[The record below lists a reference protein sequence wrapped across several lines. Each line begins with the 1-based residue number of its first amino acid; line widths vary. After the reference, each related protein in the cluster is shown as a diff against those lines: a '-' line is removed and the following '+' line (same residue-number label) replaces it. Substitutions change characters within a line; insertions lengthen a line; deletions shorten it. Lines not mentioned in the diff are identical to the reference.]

1 REELW
6 HPMNNP
12 TAGNYGVL
20 SFKLPVPSKL
30 DDGTRTRQP
39 LYKRRAC
46 DKCVA
51 RKTGC
56 DGKQPCTKC
65 RNLGIS
71 TCHYSAIRRQ
81 PPKRRIHSDSRRYS
95 PQKEIALAPAHLSTK
110 GFGSIR
116 PTEATMTPPKTPQE
130 AKLPTPIATA
140 PPHPSLLPAQP
151 TVLGIPVATVPP
163 PSALEAMPSLLPAP
177 LACPTLPHLP
187 ATTEPSPLTTTAP
200 TAGSTEQQPIP
211 INAVNAG
218 PDTATDFRPFDISQ
232 SATDNHRKLLSIS
245 EQLRCLTNSLET
257 DATRE
262 TTRALVPQSRFD
274 ARYSSTSLAPDLDRF
289 SGSSSH
295 SLALTEKPVFRV
307 FGQGGSWRHRTEG
320 RDSTC
325 QDQNHGLSRRSNR
338 VSNGEYY
345 YPNSQARSH
354 GNFPSY
360 LSNPYSEQ
368 FTLYFTRISNST
380 ITLKSEEELLY
391 SPILVYSL
399 ITIFVNQQVRLYQK
413 IYLERFYRKLHRQ
426 EISPLALNFI
436 LAYGSSITIK
446 DQLFHAY
453 MRKNV
458 AQIYFN
464 RFCQLVMKE
473 IESPSLESA
482 YIIFQIGSIYTTF
495 KDNSGYAFYL
505 DLGKSLMHQM
515 KFHLVDHG
523 DARTNPMR
531 LPQDYRESGTTNDQD
546 ELLREYKRRAY
557 WEISAFYNLINSMLG
572 NPGTV
577 GPNNVMVNAIDDRL
591 LYKILHLPP
600 EEDVYPPIIPG
611 MRQTLCGYPGLTRFA
626 YLSGEV
632 ANLRSRVRCED
643 PETALQYYFTLNE
656 KLQSN
661 YDELVHLYPLP
672 LAVPKEADIAQRP
685 IHYTSIYLVH
695 TNYHATVIMLN
706 IHNWSIVGPGA
717 SAAPASQMFLPEQH
731 PALHQRGLDAADF
744 ITRHCFLFFKVLSPK
759 YYTPVVSGSCFV
771 ALYKYVDTLRHLIHR
786 MNTGCKTPAE
796 GSHLGA
802 PISHDQV
809 DQEIRR
815 LLTIIR
821 DYYLFL
827 DDMRDYVSYVKVYTA
842 MMRTILSKIMSD
854 YPETTRKYFTAEFGK
869 DIVV

>member
-1 REELW
+1 
-6 HPMNNP
+6 MNNP

-30 DDGTRTRQP
+30 DDGARARQP

-46 DKCVA
+46 DKCVS

-65 RNLGIS
+65 RNLGLS
-71 TCHYSAIRRQ
+71 SCHYSAIRRQ
-81 PPKRRIHSDSRRYS
+81 PPKRRIHSNPRHFS
-95 PQKEIALAPAHLSTK
+95 PQKEIALAPTHLSTK
-110 GFGSIR
+110 TFGSNCL
-116 PTEATMTPPKTPQE
+116 TEAAVTPPQTPQE
-130 AKLPTPIATA
+130 AKLPTP
-140 PPHPSLLPAQP
+140 L
-151 TVLGIPVATVPP
+151 ATVPP
-163 PSALEAMPSLLPAP
+163 QPNIMLAQPTMPGALTATVPSPSALEAMSSLPPAP
-177 LACPTLPHLP
+177 LAFPTLPHLP
-187 ATTEPSPLTTTAP
+187 AETEPSPLAIAAT
-200 TAGSTEQQPIP
+200 TAGSTEQRPIP
-211 INAVNAG
+211 VNVVTTG
-218 PDTATDFRPFDISQ
+218 PDAAADFRPIDMSR
-232 SATDNHRKLLSIS
+232 SATENHRKLLSIS

-257 DATRE
+257 EATRE

-274 ARYSSTSLAPDLDRF
+274 ARYSSTSLVPDLDTC
-289 SGSSSH
+289 SSLSSH
-295 SLALTEKPVFRV
+295 RLTPTEKPVFRILSH
-307 FGQGGSWRHRTEG
+307 GGSWHRRIED
-320 RDSTC
+320 RNSAC
-325 QDQNHGLSRRSNR
+325 QEQSQDQSRRSGQASNNR
-338 VSNGEYY
+338 YHHS
-345 YPNSQARSH
+345 NSQARSQ
-354 GNFPSY
+354 GSSPPY
-360 LSNPYSEQ
+360 LNNPYSEQ

-380 ITLKSEEELLY
+380 ITLKSEEEILY

-413 IYLERFYRKLHRQ
+413 IYLERFYRKLHRR

-473 IESPSLESA
+473 IECPSLESA

-531 LPQDYRESGTTNDQD
+531 LPQDYRESGKTNVRD

-557 WEISAFYNLINSMLG
+557 WEITAFYNLINSMLG

-577 GPNNVMVNAIDDRL
+577 GQNNVMVNAIDDRL
-591 LYKILHLPP
+591 LFKILHLPP

-643 PETALQYYFTLNE
+643 PEAALQYYFTLNE

-661 YDELVHLYPLP
+661 HDELVHLYPLP
-672 LAVPKEADIAQRP
+672 LVVPNETDIAQRP

-717 SAAPASQMFLPEQH
+717 SAASAGQMFLPEQH
-731 PALHQRGLDAADF
+731 PVLHQRGLDAADF

-786 MNTGCKTPAE
+786 VDTEFKTPVD
-796 GSHLGA
+796 GSHPGA
-802 PISHDQV
+802 PMQRDQI

-842 MMRTILSKIMSD
+842 MMRSNLSKIMSD
-854 YPETTRKYFTAEFGK
+854 YPETTHKYFTAEFGK